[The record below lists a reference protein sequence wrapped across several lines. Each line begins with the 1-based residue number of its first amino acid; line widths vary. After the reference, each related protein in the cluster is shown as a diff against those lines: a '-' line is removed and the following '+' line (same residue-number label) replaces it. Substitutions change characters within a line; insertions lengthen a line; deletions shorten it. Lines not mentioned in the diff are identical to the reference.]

1 MRLLTVLFLATLPL
15 VTPRLR
21 ASDEIEYFAYLR
33 SAVIDHD
40 LEFGNEY
47 QHFYDLNPG
56 GLRGFQ
62 QTFLVQRDPVTQR
75 HINFGPMGSAL
86 LWSPFYLIAHA
97 GVLLANRLGLGPAA
111 DGYATP
117 YVAAVCYGS
126 AVYGFAGLLLIHG
139 ALRRFGGFAEP
150 AASWSVAALW
160 FGTPAL
166 YYMTLAP
173 GFSHANSLF
182 AVSLMLWLWLR
193 LRARGTGHVREW
205 ALVGA
210 AGGLTALV
218 REQDAL
224 FLAVPAV
231 HLAWESLRRRDLRG
245 GAARL
250 LALAGAA
257 LLAFLPQLLVYRVL
271 YGHFG
276 PSRIVTTKMDYTSPY
291 FFAVLFDPAHGLFF
305 WSPLLLAAVAG
316 LALAVRRRADAPA
329 LLLSFAVLAQTWIC
343 GAIQTWTQAGAFGSR
358 RFVSAS
364 LPFAWGLAMLT
375 TALLPRVAPRALAA
389 ALLLVAWW
397 NVSLMLQ
404 FGLRLMDRQRLEWP
418 RVAINQF
425 VGVPPRIAEVARLFF
440 TDRERL
446 LRDGT

>member
-1 MRLLTVLFLATLPL
+1 MRLLIVLFLATLPL

-33 SAVIDHD
+33 SAVFDRD

-47 QHFYDLNPG
+47 QHFYDENPA
-56 GLRGFQ
+56 GLRGFKH
-62 QTFLVQRDPVTQR
+62 TFLDQRDPVTSR
-75 HINFGPMGSAL
+75 HINFGPLGSAL
-86 LWSPFYLIAHA
+86 LWAPFYLAAHV
-97 GVLLANRLGLGPAA
+97 GVLAARALGFGVAA
-111 DGYATP
+111 DGYSAP
-117 YVAAVCYGS
+117 YVAAVCYAS
-126 AVYGFAGLLLIHG
+126 AVYGFLGWLLIHD
-139 ALRRFGGFAEP
+139 ALRRFGAFGEP

-173 GFSHANSLF
+173 GFSHATSLF

-193 LRARGTGHVREW
+193 LRARPSGARGW

-210 AGGLTALV
+210 AGGVAGLV

-224 FLAVPAV
+224 FLAVPVA
-231 HLAWESLRRRDLRG
+231 HLAWTSLRQRDYSGGVRKLLALG
-245 GAARL
+245 GAA
-250 LALAGAA
+250 A
-257 LLAFLPQLLVYRVL
+257 LAFLPQLLVYRVL
-271 YGHFG
+271 YGRFG
-276 PSRIVTTKMDYTSPY
+276 PSRIVSTKMDYSSPY
-291 FFAVLFDPAHGLFF
+291 FFAVLLDPAHGLFF
-305 WSPLLLAAVAG
+305 WTPLLLAAAAG

-329 LLLSFAVLAQTWIC
+329 LLLALAVLAQTWIC

-358 RFVSAS
+358 RFISAS
-364 LPFAWGLAMLT
+364 LPFAWGLATLVAALMPRLT
-375 TALLPRVAPRALAA
+375 SKGVAA
-389 ALLLVAWW
+389 ALLLLAWW

-418 RVAINQF
+418 RVAVNQF
-425 VGVPPRIAEVARLFF
+425 VEVPPRLAQVARLFF

-446 LRDGT
+446 LRDEP